1 MELKYPLTYQFAK
14 LNWSQALHSRWNVF
28 LPKHLQTNI
37 LSDLFLVVVLA
48 HKEWLAFCQRVQAV
62 SEKSVETRLDP
73 WDLMWHVYQSLC
85 SPKQKKDTHTHIAWT
100 SGEYFFCKTFCE
112 VLVYFIVFFARATK
126 WSHSNIFSQG
136 TTEDTAKFSP
146 AQLKWLVF
154 GMDLVLWI
162 LLATRPK
169 FQSDGPWARLVLF
182 R

>member
-85 SPKQKKDTHTHIAWT
+85 SPKQKKDTHTHRMNIRRIFFLQNLLRGA
-100 SGEYFFCKTFCE
+100 GVFYF
-112 VLVYFIVFFARATK
+112 FFARATK